1 MAVVAFHVLTIPVEI
16 NAFTRAYGFLTRYGV
31 LTVQDRVLTISG
43 ERKEEQEEQ
52 RGGYYVRERKRGS
65 FRRSMTLPEGVD
77 EDRIQARYENGVLE
91 VTIEGSAAAR
101 EPRRIPVDAG
111 DKGLLDRARDAIL
124 GEEEEPRRRE
134 GTGRPEDRRTN

>member
-1 MAVVAFHVLTIPVEI
+1 M
-16 NAFTRAYGFLTRYGV
+16 
-31 LTVQDRVLTISG
+31 
-43 ERKEEQEEQ
+43 
-52 RGGYYVRERKRGS
+52 
-65 FRRSMTLPEGVD
+65 D

-101 EPRRIPVDAG
+101 EPRRIPVEAG